1 MLFSNALM
9 MFSGIYHMLVHKTSL
24 SKFSRIEI
32 MSNTFFYHKFAKL
45 ESNYRE
51 KNGKNSN
58 TWRINNMIFLKM
70 WVNKEIKEEIVKY
83 SQKKKKSNSP

>member
-1 MLFSNALM
+1 
-9 MFSGIYHMLVHKTSL
+9 
-24 SKFSRIEI
+24 

-83 SQKKKKSNSP
+83 SQKIKKHATLYNLWDTTHAVLRGKFIVIQAYL

>member
-1 MLFSNALM
+1 
-9 MFSGIYHMLVHKTSL
+9 MLVHKTSL
-24 SKFSRIEI
+24 SKFSRIKI

-83 SQKKKKSNSP
+83 SQKKKKNMQLSIIYETQHMQF

>member
-1 MLFSNALM
+1 
-9 MFSGIYHMLVHKTSL
+9 MLVHKTSL
-24 SKFSRIEI
+24 SKFSRIKI

-70 WVNKEIKEEIVKY
+70 WVNKEIKEEIVKC
-83 SQKKKKSNSP
+83 SQKKKTTCNSL